1 MTVADRDLFAWRMR
15 GWREQAWGNSL
26 RAADEYPGLL
36 EMVEA
41 EVAAAP
47 GTARQ
52 IESRLET
59 DHPRDRSNWGW
70 NWSLVKQVCEALFW
84 AGRLSTVGRNSQFE
98 RIYIQGHSARH
109 RRGPRGPRT
118 GQTNGARMWRR
129 EPTHHPRLLPPVSN
143 HR

>member
-36 EMVEA
+36 EMVEGRSG
-41 EVAAAP
+41 AAP

-59 DHPRDRSNWGW
+59 DHPRGQIQLGLE
-70 NWSLVKQVCEALFW
+70 LVSGQ
-84 AGRLSTVGRNSQFE
+84 AGV
-98 RIYIQGHSARH
+98 
-109 RRGPRGPRT
+109 
-118 GQTNGARMWRR
+118 
-129 EPTHHPRLLPPVSN
+129 
-143 HR
+143 